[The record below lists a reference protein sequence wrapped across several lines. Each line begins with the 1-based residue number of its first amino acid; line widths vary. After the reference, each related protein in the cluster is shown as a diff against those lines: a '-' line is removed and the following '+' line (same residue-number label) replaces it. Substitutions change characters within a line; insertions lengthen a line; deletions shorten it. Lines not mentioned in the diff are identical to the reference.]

1 MLNSWIIGVLIVMFF
16 MLCRSAIANELF
28 RYNYVKAVYGK
39 ATYDMQG
46 SSQKADG
53 SLYGVIGSYA
63 IHELVAIGVQYEKT
77 KKSFDGS
84 FSGTPVSIT
93 SIGNSLAMGVTLHK
107 MVSNSTELGLDLVR
121 DHSSADATTA
131 TFAGVLFTVP
141 ASTDNTNAFGIRVS
155 TAIVPEF
162 RLMASVGRTTGG
174 NFAVSTDYSIGA
186 EYELGKNFSMDAKY
200 VLNTISTGNSRGLI
214 VNGRYYY

>member
-1 MLNSWIIGVLIVMFF
+1 MRNSWIIRILILMYF

-77 KKSFDGS
+77 KKALMEASPGRLFR
-84 FSGTPVSIT
+84 
-93 SIGNSLAMGVTLHK
+93 SLV
-107 MVSNSTELGLDLVR
+107 LGIHWLWV
-121 DHSSADATTA
+121 
-131 TFAGVLFTVP
+131 
-141 ASTDNTNAFGIRVS
+141 
-155 TAIVPEF
+155 
-162 RLMASVGRTTGG
+162 
-174 NFAVSTDYSIGA
+174 
-186 EYELGKNFSMDAKY
+186 
-200 VLNTISTGNSRGLI
+200 
-214 VNGRYYY
+214 